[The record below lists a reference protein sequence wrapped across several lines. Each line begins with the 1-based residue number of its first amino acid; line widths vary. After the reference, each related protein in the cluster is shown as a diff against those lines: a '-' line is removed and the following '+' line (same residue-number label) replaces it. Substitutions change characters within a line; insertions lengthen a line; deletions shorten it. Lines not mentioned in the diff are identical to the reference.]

1 MTALMSG
8 WRYWP
13 SPQIERRNDMDT
25 GTVAGYAV
33 VLLAL
38 AVLCETI
45 VDIVKGRLP
54 MIPVGV
60 AGYLW
65 PLLAMALGV
74 ALAFWAQVGVSP
86 ILPIDA
92 SVAVWADRLLAGLLI
107 GGGASTIYDWL
118 DRAKTP

>member
-1 MTALMSG
+1 
-8 WRYWP
+8 
-13 SPQIERRNDMDT
+13 MDA

-45 VDIVKGRLP
+45 VDILKGR
-54 MIPVGV
+54 IPGIPASV
-60 AGYLW
+60 ASFLW
-65 PLLAMALGV
+65 PLLAMGLGV

-118 DRAKTP
+118 DRVKTP

>member
-1 MTALMSG
+1 MDVATVGGVAVAL
-8 WRYWP
+8 
-13 SPQIERRNDMDT
+13 I
-25 GTVAGYAV
+25 
-33 VLLAL
+33 AL
-38 AVLCETI
+38 AVLVET
-45 VDIVKGRLP
+45 VTDIVKARLP
-54 MIPVGV
+54 MIPAGV

-86 ILPIDA
+86 ILPIDS

-118 DRAKTP
+118 DHMKTP